1 MADKTVQK
9 REDLL
14 TMYTATLFAFP
25 LAGTPWGFGV
35 GQEKKVAETAWKG
48 YDAWVRLA
56 SASIDDLYRTPL
68 FGDVLGRA
76 LDRWVRWQRLNQG
89 VVGTFF
95 AALWPTVGLPTA
107 AAVQALHEELSSLD
121 IRLQAQDAT
130 AQTRRGEL
138 RALQT
143 LREEL
148 RFLTAEFPTQRQELR
163 AEREERRA
171 ALPVQS
177 NGNGA
182 GTYTAR
188 AGRHKKLANG
198 HGAKERRESDVVTH

>member
-9 REDLL
+9 GEDLL
-14 TMYTATLFAFP
+14 TMYKATLFDFP
-25 LAGTPWGFGV
+25 LAGTTWGFGV
-35 GQEKKVAETAWKG
+35 GQEKTVAETAWKG

-76 LDRWVRWQRLNQG
+76 LDRWMRWQRLNQG
-89 VVGTFF
+89 VVGTFI

-130 AQTRRGEL
+130 AQTLRGEL

-143 LREEL
+143 LRE
-148 RFLTAEFPTQRQELR
+148 ELR

-177 NGNGA
+177 NENGA

-188 AGRHKKLANG
+188 RAA
-198 HGAKERRESDVVTH
+198 

>member
-1 MADKTVQK
+1 MADKTAQ
-9 REDLL
+9 RGEDLL
-14 TMYTATLFAFP
+14 TMYKATLLDFP
-25 LAGTPWGFGV
+25 IAGARWGLGI
-35 GQEKKVAETAWKG
+35 GQEKKVVETVWKG

-56 SASIDDLYRTPL
+56 STSIDDLYRNPL
-68 FGDVLGRA
+68 FGDWLTRS
-76 LDRWVRWQRLNQG
+76 LDRWVRWQRLNQ
-89 VVGTFF
+89 VAVGTFF
-95 AALWPTVGLPTA
+95 AALWPAVGLPTA
-107 AAVQALHEELSSLD
+107 AAVQALHEELYSLD
-121 IRLQAQDAT
+121 LRLKAQNAT
-130 AQTRRGEL
+130 AQTLRGEL

-148 RFLTAEFPTQRQELR
+148 RFLMAELLTQRQELR

-188 AGRHKKLANG
+188 AGLHKKLANG

>member
-1 MADKTVQK
+1 
-9 REDLL
+9 
-14 TMYTATLFAFP
+14 
-25 LAGTPWGFGV
+25 
-35 GQEKKVAETAWKG
+35 
-48 YDAWVRLA
+48 
-56 SASIDDLYRTPL
+56 
-68 FGDVLGRA
+68 
-76 LDRWVRWQRLNQG
+76 

-130 AQTRRGEL
+130 AQTLRGEL

-143 LREEL
+143 LRE
-148 RFLTAEFPTQRQELR
+148 ELR

-177 NGNGA
+177 NENGA

-188 AGRHKKLANG
+188 AGLHKKLANG